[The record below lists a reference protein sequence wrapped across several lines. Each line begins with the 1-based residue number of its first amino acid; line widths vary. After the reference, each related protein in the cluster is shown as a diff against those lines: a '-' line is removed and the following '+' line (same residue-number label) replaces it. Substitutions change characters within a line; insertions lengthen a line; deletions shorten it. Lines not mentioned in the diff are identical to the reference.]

1 MEWRDYLMRQFDQV
15 GQVLGKILSDLLGLK
30 SQGKVN
36 DGIEIVNQ
44 VLKEEL
50 DLDIQKLL
58 NIQLGDFINTL
69 KTEKGFTNESLDKL
83 ADILTIIADN
93 RQNKDKKMLYER
105 CLIIYEYLEKTESV
119 YSLDRKWK
127 IEQIKNML

>member
-1 MEWRDYLMRQFDQV
+1 
-15 GQVLGKILSDLLGLK
+15 LSDLLGLK

-44 VLKEEL
+44 VLKENL

-58 NIQLGDFINTL
+58 NIQLDDFINTL
-69 KTEKGFTNESLDKL
+69 KTEKGFNNESLDKL
-83 ADILTIIADN
+83 ADILTIIAEN

-105 CLIIYEYLEKTESV
+105 CLIIYEYLEKTENV
-119 YSLDRKWK
+119 YSVDRKWK

>member
-1 MEWRDYLMRQFDQV
+1 MRQFDQV

-44 VLKEEL
+44 VLKENL

-58 NIQLGDFINTL
+58 NIQLDDFINTL
-69 KTEKGFTNESLDKL
+69 KTEKGFNNESLDKL
-83 ADILTIIADN
+83 ADILTIIAEN

-105 CLIIYEYLEKTESV
+105 CLIIYEYLEKTENV
-119 YSLDRKWK
+119 YSVDRKWK